1 MIDLFFDRQFNPNL
15 IEQMGYDEGTQQLK
29 ILFAS
34 GQLFQYEDV
43 GPETYDEL
51 HNLVKPFLKV
61 GDWYLRKDK
70 IVTVQFIY
78 DGTYNKNYYS
88 ILLEDRTVPIVVYA
102 GEATADLDRWLS
114 SCTEV

>member
-1 MIDLFFDRQFNPNL
+1 MIDPFYTCQLNPNL
-15 IEQMGYDEGTQQLK
+15 IAELAYDEETQELE
-29 ILFAS
+29 ILFSS
-34 GQLFQYEDV
+34 GQLSTYKDV

-51 HNLVKPFLKV
+51 RNLVKPFLKV

-78 DGTYNKNYYS
+78 DGTHNKNYFS
-88 ILLEDRTVPIVVYA
+88 IMLEDRTVPIVVYA